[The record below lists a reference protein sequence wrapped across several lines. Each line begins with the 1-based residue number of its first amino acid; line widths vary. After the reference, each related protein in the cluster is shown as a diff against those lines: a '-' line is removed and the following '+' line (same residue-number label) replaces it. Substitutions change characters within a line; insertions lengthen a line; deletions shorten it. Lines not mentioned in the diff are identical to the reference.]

1 MDIDRDTKMLR
12 KSKLDFKG
20 LLIVVLAAG
29 LVVQGLAWAKKET
42 FGWDEMSNATLW
54 AVLLIVAFNL
64 YLTDHKR
71 KSPPPPMP
79 PQVPPPPGAPPL

>member
-1 MDIDRDTKMLR
+1 MEIDRDTQMRR

-20 LLIVVLAAG
+20 LLILVLFSG
-29 LVVQGLAWAKKET
+29 LVVQAFAWANKEK

-54 AVLLIVAFNL
+54 AVLLIVSFNL
-64 YLTDHKR
+64 YLTDRRR

-79 PQVPPPPGAPPL
+79 PSVPPPPGSPPL